1 MSVSEFRKIEPEQL
15 AKRIRK
21 LALDS
26 HHAVKNPF
34 VTATKMKDL
43 SREIHELRKEARASS
58 LSEIDCWLQHVQRQV
73 EARWPAVRLT
83 TRA

>member
-1 MSVSEFRKIEPEQL
+1 MNVSASSKIEPEQL

-26 HHAVKNPF
+26 HHAVKSPY
-34 VTATKMKDL
+34 VTAARMKEL

-58 LSEIDCWLQHVQRQV
+58 LSEIDCWLHHVQRQV
-73 EARWPAVRLT
+73 EAHWPAVRLT